1 MEEGLLLSVCWKPVV
16 HLDRELKEDVP
27 WGEDQA
33 PLYSGCS
40 TNLMTA
46 MITELHSRWLLLLAL
61 IDFGV

>member
-1 MEEGLLLSVCWKPVV
+1 MEEDLLLSVCRKPVV
-16 HLDRELKEDVP
+16 HLDRELEEDVP

-46 MITELHSRWLLLLAL
+46 MMKLFVQKLRER
-61 IDFGV
+61 